1 MDFIKI
7 EKLCVSK
14 DIINKETLETKLGLR
29 ATHDAHRLR
38 GAACALRCAAYMGAR
53 GCSRPYEGADF
64 FLRFSLLSTAVRS
77 AEQSENRTSQH
88 TFDSQLLQKQTLL
101 LAGNVVLA
109 YVLFLNLMRNEQ
121 PPTSLHPL
129 SALSLGTL
137 IFNSVS

>member
-1 MDFIKI
+1 
-7 EKLCVSK
+7 
-14 DIINKETLETKLGLR
+14 
-29 ATHDAHRLR
+29 
-38 GAACALRCAAYMGAR
+38 MGAR

-88 TFDSQLLQKQTLL
+88 TFYSQLLQKQTLL